1 MNRKYTATVSIA
13 FIIIILV
20 LINLVSSALF
30 RHFRIDLT
38 EEKLYTLSE
47 GTKNILAK
55 LDDDL
60 KFKFYLSEEATE
72 SIPGVKAYATRVK
85 EILEEYEKLSGG
97 KTVLSLLNPKPD
109 TEEEEL
115 AQKYGLQKVPLQN
128 GESLYMGLVITDE
141 SGNSEV
147 IPFFN
152 PDREKFLEYD
162 ISKAIV
168 NIANRERKNIGVLS
182 SLPVTGNNQQPPS
195 PFGRQNQEGD
205 AWAIMAQLEQLY
217 KVKEVPLETEKIDN
231 DIDVLVLIH
240 PKKLSA
246 KTRMAIDQY
255 LLNGG
260 KIAAFIDPSCESDT
274 PPPNPQNPYEAA
286 LYDRSSNIAELLS
299 AWGLSMS
306 TDELAADMN
315 IAANVRNANY
325 QVVPYPVYLNLREDQ
340 LNSEEILSG
349 GVDNMVLAT
358 AGILKPEGE
367 NKELELSPIMR
378 TTKEANSIKK
388 EPFMN
393 PDSVRKNFKAGS
405 SELVLGY
412 RVSGKFKTAF
422 PEGIDNNG
430 TKIMP
435 QIRESKEPSTVVV
448 FSDVDFI
455 TDRLSANVS
464 SFFGRKIINLINDN
478 LNLAFNTIETL
489 AGSQDLI
496 SIRSRGK
503 FNRPFTKV
511 AEMQREAQ
519 EKWRSKEAELQT
531 KVEELERKLS
541 ELQNRRGD
549 KFKGQVLTAEQL
561 QEIEKFKEER
571 LSYQKQLREVRKNLR
586 EDVENLERN
595 LKIANIWLMPL
606 LVAISAFILHIT
618 RSGRRRSL

>member
-1 MNRKYTATVSIA
+1 MNKNNKTAVSIA
-13 FIIIILV
+13 LIIVILV
-20 LINLVSSALF
+20 LLNLVSSALF

-38 EEKLYTLSE
+38 EEKLYTLSK
-47 GTKNILAK
+47 GTQNILSK
-55 LDDDL
+55 LEDDL
-60 KFKFYLSEEATE
+60 KFKFYLTKEATE
-72 SIPGVKAYATRVK
+72 SIPGIKAYSTRVK
-85 EILEEYEKLSGG
+85 EILEEYKKLSGG
-97 KTVLSLLNPKPD
+97 KTTLLTLNPKPD

-115 AQKYGLQKVPLQN
+115 AQKYGLQKVPLQK
-128 GESLYMGLVITDE
+128 GESLYMGLVIADE

-168 NIANRERKNIGVLS
+168 NITNPERKNIGILS
-182 SLPVTGNNQQPPS
+182 FLPVTGDKQQSPS
-195 PFGRQNQEGD
+195 PFGRQNQGGN

-217 KVKEVPLETEKIDN
+217 KVRDIPLETEKIND
-231 DIDVLVLIH
+231 DIDVLLLIH
-240 PKKLSA
+240 PKNIPA
-246 KTRMAIDQY
+246 KTKMAIDQY
-255 LLNGG
+255 LLKGG
-260 KIAAFIDPSCESDT
+260 KVAAFIDPSCESDS
-274 PPPNPQNPYEAA
+274 PPPNPKNPYEAA
-286 LYDRSSNIAELLS
+286 FYDRSSNLGELLA

-306 TDELAADMN
+306 SDELAADMN

-325 QVVPYPVYLNLREDQ
+325 QVVPYPVYLNIGEEQ
-340 LNSEEILSG
+340 LKSDEILSG
-349 GVDNMVLAT
+349 GVDNIVLAT
-358 AGILKPEGE
+358 AGILRAEG
-367 NKELELSPIMR
+367 NKDGIEISPIIK
-378 TTKEANSIKK
+378 TTKEANFIKK

-393 PDSVRKNFKAGS
+393 PDSVQKNFRAGS
-405 SELVLGY
+405 SELVLAY

-422 PEGIDNNG
+422 PQGIDNNG
-430 TKIMP
+430 TTIMP
-435 QIRESKEPSTVVV
+435 DVKESKEASTVVV

-464 SFFGRKIINLINDN
+464 TFFGRRVINLINDN

-511 AEMQREAQ
+511 ADMQREAQ

-541 ELQNRRGD
+541 ELQSRRGD

-561 QEIEKFKEER
+561 QEIENFKAER
-571 LSYQKQLREVRKNLR
+571 LDYQKQLRQVRKNLR
-586 EDVENLERN
+586 EDVENLQRN

-618 RSGRRRSL
+618 RSKRRRSL